1 MKTDVSK
8 HQVDLL
14 LVNAPGKQ
22 LVYQSLANDLA
33 AYEPP
38 IWAGFI
44 GTFIRNRGF
53 SVAILDAEAEQLDY
67 QATVSRIVDANPL
80 LTVFV
85 VYGQQPSASTQC
97 MPATGQIAK
106 MLRDQ
111 SPGQKTM
118 FLGTHPSALP
128 KRTLV
133 EEATTFVC
141 QGEGPYTILD
151 TLKVLKEGSDDFSR
165 VGGLWYFVDGQP
177 HSNPA
182 CANIKDLDGELQ
194 GMAWDLLPMDK
205 YKAHNWHCWDH
216 INERQPYA
224 SLYTSLGCPYKCS
237 FCCINAP
244 FGGSGIRYFSPQTII
259 KEIDTLVNV
268 YGVKNIK
275 FADEMFVL
283 KESHVLG
290 IADLI
295 IERGYD
301 LNIWAYARVDTIKD
315 AFLEKMKKAGFNW
328 LGLGI
333 ESGSKFV
340 RDGVSKGRFGD
351 ADISKIVRK
360 VQEHGISVCANYIF
374 GLPDD
379 TFTSMKETLSLALE
393 LNTEWANFYS
403 AMAYPGSF
411 LHQNAIAKGTML
423 PESEGGPGWIGYS
436 QHAFE
441 TLPLPTDVL
450 SSGEVLAFRDKAFDI
465 YFKNP
470 NYISMMKRKY
480 GQDVID
486 HITFMLSHKLTRK
499 FAVPDSQTTE
509 FNQRAGLEGLL

>member
-1 MKTDVSK
+1 MSK

-22 LVYQSLANDLA
+22 RVYQSLANDLA

-44 GTFIRNRGF
+44 GNFVRKNGF

-67 QATVSRIVDANPL
+67 QTTVNRIIDYNPM

-97 MPATGQIAK
+97 MPASGDVAR
-106 MLRDQ
+106 MLKEQ
-111 SPGQKTM
+111 SPNQITM
-118 FLGTHPSALP
+118 FMGTHPSALP
-128 KRTLV
+128 KKTLL
-133 EEATTFVC
+133 EEAVTFVC
-141 QGEGPYTILD
+141 QGEGPHTILD
-151 TLKVLKEGSDDFSR
+151 TLNVLKAKSSDFSK
-165 VGGLWYFVDGQP
+165 VGGLWYMQDGQP
-177 HSNPA
+177 VANPV
-182 CANIKDLDGELQ
+182 CKNIKNLDEEIQ
-194 GMAWDLLPMDK
+194 GMAWDLLPMK
-205 YKAHNWHCWDH
+205 NYKAHNWHCWDH
-216 INERQPYA
+216 INARQPYA

-244 FGGSGIRYFSPQTII
+244 FGGSGIRYFSPEAII
-259 KEIDTLVNV
+259 KEIDILVNK

-295 IERGYD
+295 IERKYD
-301 LNIWAYARVDTIKD
+301 LNIWAYARVDTIRD

-340 RDGVSKGRFGD
+340 RDGVEKGRFGD
-351 ADISKIVRK
+351 ADIVKIVNK
-360 VQEHGISVCANYIF
+360 VHEHGINIGANYIF

-379 TFTSMKETLSLALE
+379 THESMQETLDLALE
-393 LNTEWANFYS
+393 LNTGWANFYS
-403 AMAYPGSF
+403 AMAYPGSQ
-411 LHQNAIAKGTML
+411 LHKNAVEKGIFL
-423 PESEGGPGWIGYS
+423 PESPGGPGWIGYS

-441 TLPLPTDVL
+441 SLPLPTDTL
-450 SSGEVLAFRDKAFDI
+450 AAGEVLAFRDRAFNT
-465 YFKNP
+465 YFSNP
-470 NYISMMKRKY
+470 KYLTMMKDRFGQNVIDHLKFMMSHSLKRKY
-480 GQDVID
+480 AVQDSTASNSIQQE
-486 HITFMLSHKLTRK
+486 LN
-499 FAVPDSQTTE
+499 P
-509 FNQRAGLEGLL
+509 